1 MARGCGGDCDCPY
14 DRNAPLTEAGW
25 QTWEL
30 LTGSIGAIRLGP
42 RGGITGLDLPALLI
56 QAQALGYDQ
65 PLLARLLPFAERGMV
80 AGAAKAQT
88 ET

>member
-1 MARGCGGDCDCPY
+1 M
-14 DRNAPLTEAGW
+14 
-25 QTWEL
+25 
-30 LTGSIGAIRLGP
+30 LTGAIGAIRIGP

-56 QAQALGYDQ
+56 QAQTLGYDR

-80 AGAAKAQT
+80 AGSGKVQT

>member
-1 MARGCGGDCDCPY
+1 M
-14 DRNAPLTEAGW
+14 LV
-25 QTWEL
+25 
-30 LTGSIGAIRLGP
+30 GSIGTIRISP
-42 RGGITGLDLPALLI
+42 RGGITGLNLPALLI
-56 QAQALGYDQ
+56 QAEALGYDQ

>member
-1 MARGCGGDCDCPY
+1 M
-14 DRNAPLTEAGW
+14 
-25 QTWEL
+25 
-30 LTGSIGAIRLGP
+30 LTGAIGAIRIGP
-42 RGGITGLDLPALLI
+42 RGGITGIDLPALLI
-56 QAQALGYDQ
+56 QAQTLDYDQ

>member
-1 MARGCGGDCDCPY
+1 M
-14 DRNAPLTEAGW
+14 
-25 QTWEL
+25 
-30 LTGSIGAIRLGP
+30 LTGNIGTIRLGP

-80 AGAAKAQT
+80 TGAMKTQT